1 MADTIYTCNG
11 GIPAHPTD
19 SGCCSQ
25 MSSRLVHYRIA
36 PTSGSLKMIPVT
48 TIPVHCISYIAYYYM
63 YLLIF
68 RQVVNRNKNAEE
80 IKRQQ
85 STLPIDVFFKEEVY

>member
-1 MADTIYTCNG
+1 
-11 GIPAHPTD
+11 
-19 SGCCSQ
+19 
-25 MSSRLVHYRIA
+25 
-36 PTSGSLKMIPVT
+36 MIPVT

-85 STLPIDVFFKEEVY
+85 STLPIDGFFKEEVY